1 MLDADRKV
9 GRTPSIVQ
17 GGRPFSATNQPSS
30 EDIHGSG
37 MISIASRRNHT
48 WRSRRRFAESQNEKP
63 KKAMKKKPIPTMKRN
78 DQNSGSTAGTV
89 SQAAFSICS
98 GVASVTLSV

>member
-17 GGRPFSATNQPSS
+17 GCRPFSATNQPSS
-30 EDIHGSG
+30 EDIQGNG
-37 MISIASRRNHT
+37 MISTASQRNHT
-48 WRSRRRFAESQNEKP
+48 WRSRQRVAESQKEKA
-63 KKAMKKKPIPTMKRN
+63 KKAMKKKPIPTMNRN
-78 DQNSGSTAGTV
+78 DQNSGSTSGTV